1 MRKNTVKKV
10 HKYLQKCAHNQ
21 MTTTYSVLMEL
32 FDLTT
37 REIRPILQEIVEQDG
52 THELVSIVRS
62 KQTNRPSTGY
72 FDSLTKSSEADYKKM
87 TKKAFKR
94 WS

>member
-1 MRKNTVKKV
+1 MRKNTVSKV
-10 HKYLQKCAHNQ
+10 RKYLQKCAHKQ
-21 MTTTYSVLMEL
+21 MTTTYSELMER

-37 REIRPILQEIVEQDG
+37 REIRPILQELVDEDG

-72 FDSLTKSSEADYKKM
+72 FDSLTKASEFDYKKM

>member
-1 MRKNTVKKV
+1 MRKKTTERVRK
-10 HKYLQKCAHNQ
+10 HLQKCAHKQ
-21 MTTTYSVLMEL
+21 MTTTYSELMER

-37 REIRPILQEIVEQDG
+37 REIRPVLQQLVDEDG
-52 THELVSIVRS
+52 THMLASIVRS
-62 KQTNRPSTGY
+62 KSTNRPGRGY